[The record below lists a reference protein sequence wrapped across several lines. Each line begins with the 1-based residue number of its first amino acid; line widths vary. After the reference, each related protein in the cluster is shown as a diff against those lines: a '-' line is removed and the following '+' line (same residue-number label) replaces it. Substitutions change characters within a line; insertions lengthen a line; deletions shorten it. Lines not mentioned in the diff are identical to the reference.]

1 MSAPSENTDAPPR
14 TTPLPNDPFPL
25 LGTYTWTFQL
35 PGYGTQVSTNIFSAD
50 SVEYDMAGEAYSVHY
65 RLYKEIY
72 NAEEGR
78 WIGKTG
84 NDIYYVMFFKD
95 QSDTSVTIYKR
106 KCANREEAYAFPVPA
121 PDTEEDHGWNVYLKQ
136 S

>member
-1 MSAPSENTDAPPR
+1 MSVHPDNTDSPPR
-14 TTPLPNDPFPL
+14 TTPLQNDPFPL

-65 RLYKEIY
+65 RIYREIY

-78 WIGKTG
+78 WVGKTG
-84 NDIYYVMFFKD
+84 NDIYFVMFFKD
-95 QSDTSVTIYKR
+95 QTDTSVTIYKR
-106 KCANREEAYAFPVPA
+106 KCKNREEAYTFPIPA
-121 PDTEEDHGWNVYLKQ
+121 PDAKEDHGWNVYLKQ
-136 S
+136 A